1 MIIALIKVVH
11 LFFSFRPPN
20 CWSYDLLKQMKS
32 DGHSINDELIIKL
45 WWCELAYLHFQ
56 IVTTFKFTQCLFLFA
71 KLLKYCKLVCNS
83 TLWSNKLIK
92 NVFSNFANKNKHCV
106 NLNVV
111 TIWKCKYASSHHHN
125 LMINSSLILWP
136 SDFICFSKSYDQQFG
151 GLKEKNKWTT
161 LMRAIIIK
169 QYYHYKFNLELNI

>member
-1 MIIALIKVVH
+1 MFVLICEITEH
-11 LFFSFRPPN
+11 ILIN
-20 CWSYDLLKQMKS
+20 LL
-32 DGHSINDELIIKL
+32 DHNVELQTSL
-45 WWCELAYLHFQ
+45 QY
-56 IVTTFKFTQCLFLFA
+56 
-71 KLLKYCKLVCNS
+71 
-83 TLWSNKLIK
+83 
-92 NVFSNFANKNKHCV
+92 FSNFANKNKHCV

-111 TIWKCKYASSHHHN
+111 TIWKCKYTSSHHYN